1 MVNAATGKL
10 AGRIAVITGASR
22 GIGAATAKIFAAEG
36 AHVILVAR
44 TQGGLEEIDDE
55 IRSAGGT
62 ASLVPMDLTD
72 YGKIDE
78 MGATIFE
85 RYGKLDILIAS
96 AGLLGT
102 MGPINHID
110 PKIWEQTLAVNVTA
124 NWRLIRSFDPL
135 LRQSDAGRA
144 IFLTSFAAQVHRAYW
159 GIYATSKAALDMMVM
174 TYAQE
179 ILKTNMTANLFNPGR
194 TRTTMRAEAYP
205 GEDPETVKSPEF
217 AARQLVELVLPSC
230 KLNGEIFTAEEPSD

>member
-1 MVNAATGKL
+1 MNTETGKL

-22 GIGAATAKIFAAEG
+22 GIGAATAKIFASEG

-44 TQGGLEEIDDE
+44 TQGGLEEVDDE
-55 IRSAGGT
+55 IRAAGGT

-72 YGKIDE
+72 YDKIDE
-78 MGATIFE
+78 MGATIYE
-85 RYGKLDILIAS
+85 RFGKLDILIAN

-179 ILKTNMTANLFNPGR
+179 ILKTNVTANLFNPGR
-194 TRTTMRAEAYP
+194 TRTVMRAEAYP
-205 GEDPETVKSPEF
+205 GEDPETVKTPDF
-217 AARQLVELVLPSC
+217 TARQLVDLALPSC
-230 KLNGEIFTAEEPSD
+230 KINGEIITAEEPAD